1 MSQIAASL
9 GREARDPPMS
19 GIRGLLIDLVQ
30 YVPARVAPYFVGLV
44 TLPVVVHLFSPAE
57 YGDYVL
63 VTTVVSLLVMGCTWL
78 TNSIIRFL
86 PRYEVSGRLS
96 EFYNTVSAL
105 ALVSMAALVLPSVGA
120 LILAGGHVSHALISL
135 GRIGLALAAVSVC
148 FEVLEAFLSAKRA
161 SGWYSFFAVWRSI
174 SGPLVGIAL
183 ALFWRRSVGSLIVG
197 QALCMAV
204 VLPWMFGLAWTRRQL
219 RGTLSVQLAKEMAQ
233 YGFPMVAGLLGYWVI
248 NASDR
253 YILELFRGSHEVGI
267 YSLSYAVSGGVV
279 SSISSVFFLA
289 SSPAAMHL
297 FERHG
302 LDAGKPFLTQL
313 TRLYLLTALPATF
326 ALGALG
332 RPILKIFASA
342 SYLEG
347 YRVMPLVAF
356 SAFVGGVFHGFEL
369 PLAYAKRTE
378 IFMVCTGFAALL
390 TVGLNLL
397 AVPRY
402 GYMGAAAMTI
412 VAYSAAYVPIP
423 FISRRYLVWRFPF
436 VDLLKVTCASSVMA
450 GVMYYVGNTSY
461 LPVLPAVAAAVFLGG
476 LGYLAVLVALGGL
489 HRDEAAE
496 GFRTLFRRNRSGG
509 TAAVQPGVYGVD
521 RSV

>member
-1 MSQIAASL
+1 
-9 GREARDPPMS
+9 MS
-19 GIRGLLIDLVQ
+19 GVRGLLVDLVQ

-44 TLPVVVHLFSPAE
+44 TLPVVVHLFSPEE

-63 VTTVVSLLVMGCTWL
+63 VTTVVSLLVMGCSWL

-86 PRYEVSGRLS
+86 PRYEVGGKLG
-96 EFYNTVSAL
+96 EFYTTVSV
-105 ALVSMAALVLPSVGA
+105 LVIVSVAVLVLLSGGALVLVA
-120 LILAGGHVSHALISL
+120 DHVSPALRSL
-135 GRIGLALAAVSVC
+135 GQVGIALAVVSIC

-161 SGWYSFFAVWRSI
+161 AGWYSFFAVWRSI
-174 SGPLVGIAL
+174 SGPLVGVAL
-183 ALFWRRSVGSLIVG
+183 AFLWWRSVGSLIVG
-197 QALCMAV
+197 QLLCMAI
-204 VLPWMFGLAWTRRQL
+204 VLPWMFGLARTRRQSG
-219 RGTLSVQLAKEMAQ
+219 GTLSVPMAREMAE
-233 YGFPMVAGLLGYWVI
+233 YGFPMVAGLVGYWLM

-289 SSPAAMHL
+289 SGPAAMHL
-297 FERHG
+297 FERQG
-302 LDAGKPFLTQL
+302 LNAGKPFLTQL
-313 TRLYLLTALPATF
+313 TRFYLLTALPATF

-347 YRVMPLVAF
+347 YRVVPLVAF

-369 PLAYAKRTE
+369 PLAYVKKTE
-378 IFMVCTGFAALL
+378 VFMICTGFAALL
-390 TVGLNLL
+390 TIGLNLL

-412 VAYSAAYVPIP
+412 VAYSAAYAPIV

-436 VDLLKVTCASSVMA
+436 MDLLKVSCASSVMA
-450 GVMYYVGNTSY
+450 GVMYYVGNTSH
-461 LPVLPAVAAAVFLGG
+461 LSVLPAVVAAVFLGA
-476 LGYLAVLVALGGL
+476 LGYVAVLVGLRGL
-489 HRDEAAE
+489 HREEVAE
-496 GFRTLFRRNRSGG
+496 GFRTLFKRSRTRV
-509 TAAVQPGVYGVD
+509 TAAAYPVVYGVD
-521 RSV
+521 PPV